1 VGGRGTD
8 PNGSVKHVFGTT
20 RSVFERVRLPAVQ
33 GKCATDLYVTSSEDF
48 CEAAVPRICTTVE
61 MEV

>member
-1 VGGRGTD
+1 MH
-8 PNGSVKHVFGTT
+8 SVKHVFGTT